1 MYPAPRA
8 GLTAVPRL
16 FQGSTLRRTVLG
28 IYIVIN
34 LLFVALLVC
43 MVVLAP
49 ADQWLDAIM

>member
-1 MYPAPRA
+1 MYLPDIFP
-8 GLTAVPRL
+8 VRL
-16 FQGSTLRRTVLG
+16 QGSTFRRTVLG

-49 ADQWLDAIM
+49 ADKWLDAIM